1 MKMEQWFDPKT
12 AGILGGI
19 IGTVLGLTG
28 ALIGCS
34 CGICVRKG
42 WKKPVYIIFIS
53 AIAISIVLLFT
64 GVVAVSIKQPYHV
77 WYSFLLPGFIGTI
90 VFSSLF
96 PVVRKRFT
104 ESEMI
109 KMQAKDL

>member
-1 MKMEQWFDPKT
+1 MEQWFDPKT
-12 AGILGGI
+12 AGMIGGI
-19 IGTVLGLTG
+19 IGTALGLTG

-42 WKKPVYIIFIS
+42 WKKPIYTIFVL
-53 AIAISIVLLFT
+53 AIAISIILIAT
-64 GVVAVSIKQPYHV
+64 GVQAVCIKQPYHV

-90 VFSSLF
+90 IFSGIF